1 MKPFIKHLF
10 LVIAFASFIASFGQ
24 EKAEVM
30 KYPTD
35 WRYERINFPLDFA
48 KDISWEGFEELRF
61 SPGMFDIKSSDYFTY
76 YFVLS
81 IKNRLELSQ
90 KEIQEALAKYYRGLC
105 KAVNPKG
112 KFDINYDEITVTI
125 HKLSSCSLKANVVF
139 FDGFTDG
146 RRIELEMLLE
156 VRKNESEDI
165 LLLASVA
172 PTGNTKKLETLH
184 QNNLEYNLSN
194 R

>member
-10 LVIAFASFIASFGQ
+10 LVIAFTSVITTFGQ
-24 EKAEVM
+24 EKAEIM

-81 IKNRLELSQ
+81 IKNKVELSQ
-90 KEIQEALAKYYRGLC
+90 KEIQEALVKYYRGLC

-125 HKLSSCSLKANVVF
+125 DKLSSCSLKANVVF

-156 VRKNESEDI
+156 VRKNESDDI
-165 LLLASVA
+165 ILLASVA

-184 QNNLEYNLSN
+184 QNNLEHNLSN